1 MRECSLPEVPG
12 TSLAARS
19 LAACLAG
26 ILEVPVDDVPC
37 TVGRDPFEPVGWWLA
52 SRNLGLVPVADA
64 EAFHWGG
71 WWIARMEATGGR
83 PAEQFVVMAGLPS
96 GLVWAPAGTGAPAG
110 APVREG
116 WVLAPPVLGGHEP
129 DGRVAGVVEALCR
142 AATSTAP
149 MESLTRATLVAGVG
163 VEGDRYATGRG
174 RFSAAGRS
182 GQDLTLVEAE
192 ALEALRREHGVELP
206 AADARRNVVTRGIDL
221 NALVGRRFRIGEVA
235 CVGRRL
241 AEPCSWLQQMTP
253 AGTLRGLV
261 HRGGL
266 RADILVGGT
275 VSLGDGIEPG
285 E

>member
-1 MRECSLPEVPG
+1 MRECPLPEAPG

-83 PAEQFVVMAGLPS
+83 SAEQFVVMAGLPS

-110 APVREG
+110 VPVREG

-192 ALEALRREHGVELP
+192 ALEVLRREHGVELP

-253 AGTLRGLV
+253 PGTLRGLV

>member
-1 MRECSLPEVPG
+1 LPEAPG

-26 ILEVPVDDVPC
+26 ILEVPVGDVPC
-37 TVGRDPFEPVGWWLA
+37 TVGRDPFEPVAWWLA

-64 EAFHWGG
+64 GAFQWGG
-71 WWIARMEATGGR
+71 WWIARMEAAGGR
-83 PAEQFVVMAGLPS
+83 PAEPFVVMAGLPS

-116 WVLAPPVLGGHEP
+116 WVPAPPILGGHEP
-129 DGRVAGVVEALCR
+129 DGRVTGVVEALCR
-142 AATSTAP
+142 ATSSTAP
-149 MESLTRATLVAGVG
+149 MESLTRAVLIAGVG

-174 RFSAAGRS
+174 RFSSSGRS
-182 GQDLTLVEAE
+182 GQELTLIEAE
-192 ALEALRREHGVELP
+192 AVDALAREHGIELA

-221 NALVGRRFRIGEVA
+221 NALVGRPFRIGEVA
-235 CVGRRL
+235 CLGRRL

-253 AGTLRGLV
+253 SGTLRGLV

-275 VSLGDGIEPG
+275 VSLGDGVEPG